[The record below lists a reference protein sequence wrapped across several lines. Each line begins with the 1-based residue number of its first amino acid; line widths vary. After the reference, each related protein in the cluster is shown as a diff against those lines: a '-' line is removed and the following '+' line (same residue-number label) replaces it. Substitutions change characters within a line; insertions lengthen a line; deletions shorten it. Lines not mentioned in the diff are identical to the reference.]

1 MYCQDGHLNLDCGSL
16 SAVRIRRVVS
26 DFESSDVRSSVK
38 FYVEHLGLESLMDH
52 GWIVTLIDPNNPAQQ
67 LSVVLHDETASVVPD
82 VSFEVGDVDGVYG
95 LAKQMGA
102 EITTSSRRRP
112 RESDDSS

>member
-1 MYCQDGHLNLDCGSL
+1 GTL
-16 SAVRIRRVVS
+16 SAVMIRRVGS
-26 DFESSDVRSSVK
+26 DFESADVGSSVK

-67 LSVVLHDETASVVPD
+67 LSVVLHDETASVVAD
-82 VSFEVGDVDGVYG
+82 VSFEVDAVDGVYG
-95 LAKQMGA
+95 MAKQMGG

>member
-1 MYCQDGHLNLDCGSL
+1 MYCQDGHINLNCGSL

-38 FYVEHLGLESLMDH
+38 FYVEHLRLESLIDH
-52 GWIVTLIDPNNPAQQ
+52 GWLVTLIDPNNPAQQ

-82 VSFEVGDVDGVYG
+82 VSFEVDDVDGVYG
-95 LAKQMGA
+95 LEKQRA
-102 EITTSSRRRP
+102 AVITTSSRRMP